1 MIYTILNYSI
11 LLILVISLTLYLIV
25 TKDKFKD
32 SENEIL
38 NRELKNFT
46 QKNENKNENEKEIE
60 KIEETKE
67 IKQIKEAKEIQKKL
81 KEETPSVVDVIKS
94 ANLPVYY
101 NLNSIPITNCGS
113 NINRLNCSTA
123 PKWWYPNNE
132 YDPDKF
138 KEKVSLE
145 YYNPIYNVLG
155 NAQET
160 YWDFKKVL
168 N

>member
-11 LLILVISLTLYLIV
+11 LLILVISLILYLVV

-38 NRELKNFT
+38 KKELKSLS
-46 QKNENKNENEKEIE
+46 QKNENESKKEIE
-60 KIEETKE
+60 ETEEIIEV
-67 IKQIKEAKEIQKKL
+67 KEAEELKKKL

-94 ANLPVYY
+94 ANLPVNY

-123 PKWWYPNNE
+123 PKWWYPINE
-132 YDPDKF
+132 YDADKF
-138 KEKVSLE
+138 KEKVYLE
-145 YYNPIYNVLG
+145 YHNPIYNVLG